1 MEFKTRKIVKSGDL
15 NGGNTLFGGQALAW
29 IDEEA
34 AIYAICQLQVAGNIV
49 TKAMSKIDFK
59 APAKLGDIVEL
70 GCEVVRFGNTS
81 ITVKCSMR
89 NKSTQQEIITV
100 DEITFVHVNDLGV
113 PTPHGVKNGQ

>member
-1 MEFKTRKIVKSGDL
+1 MEFRTRKIVKSGDL
-15 NGGNTLFGGQALAW
+15 NGGGTLFGGQALAW
-29 IDEEA
+29 IDEES
-34 AIYAICQLQVAGNIV
+34 AIFAICQLGLSGNIV

-70 GCEVVRFGNTS
+70 GCAVVRFGNTS

-100 DEITFVHVNDLGV
+100 DEITFVHVNDLGIPV
-113 PTPHGVKNGQ
+113 PHGIKNV